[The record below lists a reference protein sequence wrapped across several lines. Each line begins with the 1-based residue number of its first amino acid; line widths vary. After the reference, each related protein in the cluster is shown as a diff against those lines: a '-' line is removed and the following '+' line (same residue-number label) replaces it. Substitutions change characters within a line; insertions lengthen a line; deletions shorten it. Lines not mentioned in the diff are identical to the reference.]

1 MSARGDGRRRR
12 FIYQTTLQELY
23 IQTSAPR
30 RNNVLYTVPLPC
42 YHNLSA
48 VIKWAL
54 LLCSVLSFFLLGGAF
69 SASPH
74 QKFFFSSG
82 HYFIIIII
90 MDGWIESRI
99 ASMILLAIYT
109 LIFFQIHPPHTWQNR
124 IYWNGNAGGGLGGGG
139 GRVQYCTVWC
149 LAKRMPMGGG
159 CGRIHHHLRSPPYKD
174 DGTSLPGVRI
184 SAFTTGMRDTDSRKL
199 TIAGCKK
206 YEY

>member
-1 MSARGDGRRRR
+1 MLPQPQCSNKVGSSAL
-12 FIYQTTLQELY
+12 F
-23 IQTSAPR
+23 
-30 RNNVLYTVPLPC
+30 C
-42 YHNLSA
+42 
-48 VIKWAL
+48 
-54 LLCSVLSFFLLGGAF
+54 SFFLSAWWRVLGIT
-69 SASPH
+69 AS
-74 QKFFFSSG
+74 KVFFFSSG

-184 SAFTTGMRDTDSRKL
+184 SAFTTGMRDT
-199 TIAGCKK
+199 
-206 YEY
+206 